1 MFKHLNLNCFEIY
14 HIDLYQL
21 KEKFY
26 DRNNLEILNFNPNLG
41 YKSSLAS
48 SFVINDFIIEHRVAK
63 ITPKKIGQFVSI
75 WKRDAYGKTAPF
87 SINDS
92 LDFLIISLK
101 EKDKMG
107 QFIFPRKIL
116 IEEGIIESK
125 DKKGKMGIRVYPP
138 WVKPENNQAIKS
150 QKWQILF
157 FYDFNNEKS
166 IRDLKNIFE
175 I

>member
-1 MFKHLNLNCFEIY
+1 MPTPVNTELNLFDFTFINNYFYLPNTIFINKNKIQY
-14 HIDLYQL
+14 QSSKALSYSIDRFL
-21 KEKFY
+21 
-26 DRNNLEILNFNPNLG
+26 
-41 YKSSLAS
+41 
-48 SFVINDFIIEHRVAK
+48 IEHRFSHE
-63 ITPKKIGQFVSI
+63 TPKKIGQFVSI